1 MAEKRGLAALLL
13 IAALILAGCGA
24 KEADTPEDTA
34 PAATFAP
41 VSVSPQGRTVA
52 REEGEEYYP
61 DKDKW
66 VYYFQYAYP
75 RVSGEDYAAAAVNE
89 SYQMALE
96 ETRHLVLPMLA
107 NEETTSREQTRV
119 RHDFSVKCNN
129 DRLLSIL
136 QTRRQTAESGETLAL
151 EGMTFDLSGAYAG
164 EALTLR
170 GCILA
175 LISEEKAEDMT
186 AEKYP
191 QAAKILAGSS
201 DEIGE
206 RLASA
211 LYPAFLEMQQQG
223 VCRADV
229 EEDDFEWE
237 FSPAAN
243 FYVNEDGAVVF
254 FFPPTLLAS
263 PSFDVPQFHY
273 TPAEIEAILD

>member
-1 MAEKRGLAALLL
+1 MAEKRAALWALLL
-13 IAALILAGCGA
+13 IAALLLAGCGA
-24 KEADTPEDTA
+24 REEETPDDPAPTA
-34 PAATFAP
+34 AFVP
-41 VSVSPQGRTVA
+41 VSVSPNGRTVV
-52 REEGEEYYP
+52 RETGEEFYP
-61 DKDKW
+61 DKEKW
-66 VYYFQYAYP
+66 AYHFEFAYP

-119 RHDFSVKCNN
+119 RHDFIVKCNN

-136 QTRRQTAESGETLAL
+136 QTRGQSAQSGEMLTL
-151 EGMTFDLSGAYAG
+151 EGMTFDMSGAYAG

-175 LISEEKAEDMT
+175 LLSDEKAEDMT

-206 RLASA
+206 TIART
-211 LYPAFLEMQQQG
+211 LYPAFADMQRDG
-223 VCRADV
+223 TCRADV

-237 FSPAAN
+237 FSPATN
-243 FYVNEDGAVVF
+243 FYVNENGAVVF
-254 FFPPTLLAS
+254 FFPPALLAS
-263 PSFDVPQFHY
+263 PSLAVPEFPY
-273 TPAEIEAILD
+273 TPAEIEDIL